1 MANSRIPRATKD
13 FSIYQKK
20 TNDYLQLVLIPT
32 NGTRLGLTTGN
43 ITDWNTKA
51 LAGIGTYNKWNDPLQ
66 KGPSVNKAMKLAIK
80 NFITFAQP
88 LLDIIAAS
96 PNLTSDDELVFKV
109 VGTSNRANPTKKE
122 NPIAVAIFSK
132 LIQMGGGNMKAKG
145 YTATDAKR
153 ASLPKDVGAD
163 SVKRYWAI
171 SDKADTGPAN
181 YNSAGVQ
188 SEVLTGS
195 STIME
200 LGADNTG
207 KYLNYW
213 DQWYDTKNKKR
224 GGPVSEKQVKLI
236 F

>member
-1 MANSRIPRATKD
+1 MASRIPRATKD
-13 FSIYQKK
+13 FSIYIKR
-20 TNDYLQLVLIPT
+20 TNDFLQVVVLPT
-32 NGTRLGLTTGN
+32 NGTRLGITTVN
-43 ITDWNTKA
+43 VADWSTKA
-51 LAGIGTYNKWNDPLQ
+51 LAGIAIYNKWNDPLQ
-66 KGPSVNKAMKLAIK
+66 KGPSVNKAMKLTIK
-80 NFITFAQP
+80 NFIIFAQP

-96 PNLTSDDELVFKV
+96 PNLTSDDELTFNM

-122 NPIAVAIFSK
+122 TPIANAIFSK
-132 LIQMGGGNMKAKG
+132 LIQMGGGNMRAKG

-153 ASLPKDVGAD
+153 ASLPTGVGAD

-171 SDKADTGPAN
+171 SDKAESGPAS

-188 SEVLTGS
+188 SEVLTGA